1 MDNGDSDDVS
11 QTRELLDRFWAA
23 ADPEG
28 GTARG
33 GAESLIAQAEHRNRD
48 LPPSTEAALL
58 RFDEFLLWTVS
69 LATALNFT
77 RSPSG
82 SPAAVYGALAGGI
95 SSLLFSIRSLVLS
108 GFDVPAKILMRS
120 VVEYADVLFLLF
132 TRPELVPAYAGVES
146 FEEANQFWH
155 RHLKSLKARKA
166 AYESLS
172 PGAMAGGAFVD
183 LLGYQKQEEEL
194 MALSAHGAYVAAW
207 MSSFPG
213 SPASVEDGRI
223 VWPGYLGAVSDHSTR
238 TLDYV
243 AYALFPLYASS
254 DLPYGQ
260 GKQGRAVLDFD
271 DSRLCRSIEA
281 RRHVLVQILQAGLS
295 PDEEEPTEDA

>member
-1 MDNGDSDDVS
+1 MNNDSDDVS

-33 GAESLIAQAEHRNRD
+33 GAEPLIAQAEHRNRD

-132 TRPELVPAYAGVES
+132 
-146 FEEANQFWH
+146 
-155 RHLKSLKARKA
+155 
-166 AYESLS
+166 
-172 PGAMAGGAFVD
+172 
-183 LLGYQKQEEEL
+183 
-194 MALSAHGAYVAAW
+194 
-207 MSSFPG
+207 
-213 SPASVEDGRI
+213 
-223 VWPGYLGAVSDHSTR
+223 
-238 TLDYV
+238 
-243 AYALFPLYASS
+243 PLYASS
-254 DLPYGQ
+254 ESALWQGQ
-260 GKQGRAVLDFD
+260 TGAGGPGLRRQPSVSIDRGASSCPGADPAGRLIAGRGSADGR
-271 DSRLCRSIEA
+271 RLSSA
-281 RRHVLVQILQAGLS
+281 QKVKTLS
-295 PDEEEPTEDA
+295 PGGSPGRKG